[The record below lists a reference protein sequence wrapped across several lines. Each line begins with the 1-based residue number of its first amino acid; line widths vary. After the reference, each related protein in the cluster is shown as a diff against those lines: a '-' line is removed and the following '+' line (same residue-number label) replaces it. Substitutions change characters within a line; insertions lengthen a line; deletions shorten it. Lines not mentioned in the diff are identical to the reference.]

1 MKYLNEFAEGDR
13 ISGVYLCKKA
23 ATLTTKNGKEYMS
36 LTLMDKTANT
46 DAKIWEPNSDAI
58 GDFDELDYIDV
69 QGDVTVFNGAI
80 QVNIRRLRR
89 ADDGEYDPSDYLP
102 MSPYDAEGMYTQLKN
117 VVETVKNPFLNRL
130 LKSFF
135 IEDAA
140 FVDSFRKN
148 SAAKTVHHGFVGGL
162 IQHTL
167 AVTRLCKFYTKA
179 YHVLDHDLL
188 ISAALLHD
196 IGKVREL
203 TRFPEND
210 YSDDGQLLGHI
221 YMGAE
226 MVAERVR
233 QIEGFPPKLLSELQH
248 CILAHH
254 GELEYG
260 SPKTP
265 ELIEA
270 YALHMADNT
279 DAKMETFTEALNGKD
294 ADKWLGVNRP
304 LGANIR
310 RTSVWTES
318 GAADE

>member
-140 FVDSFRKN
+140 FVDSFR
-148 SAAKTVHHGFVGGL
+148 
-162 IQHTL
+162 
-167 AVTRLCKFYTKA
+167 
-179 YHVLDHDLL
+179 
-188 ISAALLHD
+188 
-196 IGKVREL
+196 
-203 TRFPEND
+203 
-210 YSDDGQLLGHI
+210 
-221 YMGAE
+221 
-226 MVAERVR
+226 
-233 QIEGFPPKLLSELQH
+233 
-248 CILAHH
+248 
-254 GELEYG
+254 
-260 SPKTP
+260 
-265 ELIEA
+265 
-270 YALHMADNT
+270 
-279 DAKMETFTEALNGKD
+279 
-294 ADKWLGVNRP
+294 
-304 LGANIR
+304 
-310 RTSVWTES
+310 
-318 GAADE
+318 